1 MNESRDGS
9 MLARDSVRGLPQ
21 YRPGAEACAIDLS
34 DNTNLWGS
42 PPAVLRALCDPS
54 QSVASRYPAFYSEP
68 IQASLLAYSVPAGL
82 SPVSVVTGCGSD
94 DILDSTIR
102 TFGAVGDRI
111 AYSAPTFVMIPYC
124 ARLNG
129 LSPIEIPFA
138 PNGDIDAQRL
148 VDADAKIT
156 YLCSP
161 NNPTGTA
168 MSRAAAEY
176 VVDNA
181 RGIVLLDEAY
191 AEFAPEIFVDLL
203 ARSERLIIART
214 FSKAFGMA
222 GLRVG
227 YGIGAPALV
236 SLVERARGP
245 YKVTSVA
252 ERCVLAALEAES
264 VAWVRE
270 HACRA
275 VGNRMRFVASLG
287 ALGLRALPSAAN
299 FVCVPTARGAA
310 VFSALQARGILL
322 RLFTALP
329 QDLPELSESGGTALR
344 IGIGPWEQMQATLD
358 ALAVALA

>member
-1 MNESRDGS
+1 MTTPNAVSA
-9 MLARDSVRGLPQ
+9 LARDSVRGLPHYQ
-21 YRPGAEACAIDLS
+21 FDVGACAIDLS

-42 PPAVLRALCDPS
+42 PPAVLRALRDPS
-54 QSVASRYPAFYSEP
+54 ASASRYPAFYSEP
-68 IQASLLAYSVPAGL
+68 LRAALLAYSVPAGL
-82 SPVSVVTGCGSD
+82 PPVGVVTGCGSD
-94 DILDSTIR
+94 DILDSTMR
-102 TFGAVGDRI
+102 TFGSVGDRI
-111 AYSAPTFVMIPYC
+111 AYSAPTFVMIPQC
-124 ARLNG
+124 AQLNG
-129 LSPIEIPFA
+129 LSPVPIPFA
-138 PNGDIDAQRL
+138 PTGDIDAQRL

-176 VVDNA
+176 VVANA

-191 AEFAPEIFVDLL
+191 AEFAPEVFVDLL

-227 YGIGAPALV
+227 YGIGAPELIA
-236 SLVERARGP
+236 LVERARGP
-245 YKVTSVA
+245 YKVNSVA
-252 ERCVLAALEAES
+252 ERCVLAALETDS

-275 VGNRMRFVASLG
+275 VGNRMRFAETL
-287 ALGLRALPSAAN
+287 ATLGLRSLTSAAN

-310 VFSALQARGILL
+310 LFGALQARGILV
-322 RLFTALP
+322 RLFKGLP
-329 QDLPELSESGGTALR
+329 QDLPELAESGGTALR
-344 IGIGPWEQMQATLD
+344 IGVGPWEQMQATLD
-358 ALAVALA
+358 VLSEAVA